1 MKLAD
6 YLNLS
11 ETYDFVEETAEKE
24 YRAIEDVYIKFF
36 RYRVGSGTETHKVY
50 LKPEAGEKLE
60 KFVKQSR
67 ELSLQDPDSASELLQ
82 EIYKRLWPDL
92 VAQPFMLQAN
102 GKIASDTMTSVQ
114 TPLDQAMEAFK
125 TDEELLQIYDG
136 KKIYCTSTGAIALAA
151 NEDKTHF
158 CEKLKK
164 KYPTLEQFIALF
176 HTIGNYCPVPAK
188 FNSARSGA
196 FNSAR
201 RGYADYDYWDLTL
214 MKIWEWYH
222 FSGSE
227 GERDALIR
235 DDLLHGGGSASN
247 CILWLKMFG
256 DGESGWRNFVN
267 TLFMQDYVD
276 KDYKPKPL
284 WEGHS
289 WESITLPVDQCEE
302 FFAEV
307 ARRIMARSKR
317 MVEALRNSKE
327 EN

>member
-1 MKLAD
+1 MNLAD
-6 YLNLS
+6 FLNLETP
-11 ETYDFVEETAEKE
+11 ETYDFVEETAKE
-24 YRAIEDVYIKFF
+24 GYREIEDVFEKFF
-36 RYRVGSGTETHKVY
+36 LYKVVLTGNDATMTHAP
-50 LKPEAGEKLE
+50 LLHDEDSLD
-60 KFVKQSR
+60 KFVKRSR
-67 ELSLQDPDSASELLQ
+67 KLSLQDPDSASELLQ

-92 VAQPFMLQAN
+92 EKQPFMLQAG

-114 TPLDQAMEAFK
+114 ASLNEAMKAFAA
-125 TDEELLQIYDG
+125 DEDMV
-136 KKIYCTSTGAIALAA
+136 KIYKKGKIYYSQKGAIALAA

-196 FNSAR
+196 
-201 RGYADYDYWDLTL
+201 YANYDYWDLTL

-222 FSGSE
+222 STGSE

-235 DDLLHGGGSASN
+235 DDLLHGSGSASN

-276 KDYKPKPL
+276 VDKDYKPTPL

-307 ARRIMARSKR
+307 ASRIMARSKR